1 MCRVPTTRME
11 VATPVPVSEKAASL
25 PLIAADLVTA
35 TVTAAGECL
44 DANEAWRHLFG
55 MDGLWA
61 RLPMKDGRFAANYV
75 TEAARGQ
82 LVSQQVFLVEPFGDE
97 DLPTP
102 VLLHFHPI
110 RLPSTSAG
118 RYPVLVTG
126 EILREPVSWAQE
138 QTRRRRMEVVGQ
150 MTMGVA
156 HDFNNLL
163 TTVLGHAELLRD
175 EMGDVRGKA
184 HESLR
189 SLTQAANDGAALV
202 KKIQAY
208 IRHEKRERF
217 ETVELA
223 TLVAEVV
230 TLTRP
235 YWYNEPRRQGIAIE
249 LDADLAPVPH
259 IKGYSTELREVL
271 VNLVLNA
278 VQAMPAGG
286 SISLSTYRDAA
297 RNAAIVEVSDTGVGM
312 PARVLRRIFEPL
324 YTTKGN
330 NGTGMG
336 LAVAQGIMQEHG
348 GRIEVES
355 TPGTGSIFRLV
366 LPFAPE
372 APVPDRPVH
381 KVRASG
387 AEKDQAS
394 LRLLVVDDE
403 PMVRTI
409 TSRLLGLRGHTVEA
423 VHGGIAAL
431 ESLAS
436 GEYDC
441 VVTDLSMPEM
451 SGRELAAHV
460 RERYPALPVVLLTG
474 DTDPAADSDHISA
487 VVRKP
492 FEASKLDAV
501 VQRVVVEHA
510 KR

>member
-1 MCRVPTTRME
+1 ME
-11 VATPVPVSEKAASL
+11 VATPATASAAPL

-35 TVTAAGECL
+35 TVTATCDCL
-44 DANEAWRHLFG
+44 DANEAWRQLFG

-61 RLPMKDGRFAANYV
+61 RLPAKDARFAANYI

-82 LVSQQVFLVEPFGDE
+82 MVSQQVFLVEPLPGA

-102 VLLHFHPI
+102 VLLNFHPV
-110 RLPSTSAG
+110 RLPGTSVG
-118 RYPVLVTG
+118 RYPVLISG

-163 TTVLGHAELLRD
+163 TTVLGHAELLRN
-175 EMGDVRGKA
+175 ELGDLPSSA
-184 HESLR
+184 LDSLR
-189 SLTQAANDGAALV
+189 SLTRAAKDGAALV

-208 IRHEKRERF
+208 LRHEKRERF
-217 ETVELA
+217 ETVDLA
-223 TLVAEVV
+223 SLVGEVV

-249 LDADLAPVPH
+249 LDADLAPVPP
-259 IKGYSTELREVL
+259 IQGYSTELREVL

-286 SISLSTYRDAA
+286 SISLTTIRDPH
-297 RNAAIVEVSDTGVGM
+297 RNAAVVEVGDSGVGM
-312 PARVLRRIFEPL
+312 PPRVLRRIFEPL
-324 YTTKGN
+324 YTTKGS

-355 TPGTGSIFRLV
+355 TPGNGSVFRLV

-372 APVPDRPVH
+372 APIPDRPAP
-381 KVRASG
+381 KVRMAT
-387 AEKDQAS
+387 QPPMPTTS
-394 LRLLVVDDE
+394 LRLLIVDDE

-409 TSRLLGLRGHTVEA
+409 TSRLLSLRGHAIEA

-431 ESLAS
+431 EALAS
-436 GEYDC
+436 GAYDC

-460 RERYPALPVVLLTG
+460 RERHPALPVVLLTG
-474 DTDPAADSDHISA
+474 DTDPDADSDHIAA

-492 FEASKLDAV
+492 FEASNLDDV
-501 VQRVVVEHA
+501 VRRVVEAHA
-510 KR
+510 ASL